1 MYFEL
6 YSKCY
11 SNEMWNDK
19 GNITLLST
27 FHDGMM
33 STVSKGG
40 ITKLIPEI
48 LSY

>member
-6 YSKCY
+6 YSKFY

-33 STVSKGG
+33 ITINKGV
-40 ITKLIPEI
+40 IPKLISEI
-48 LSY
+48 LSH